1 MLPTSIPRSPPW
13 QTTSTWLRTCTRCA
27 PGYASNRRGVSV
39 DFNPRPRLLR
49 CQPSGRPVYHRT
61 TYSDALKLLVK
72 AGRLRRERRRND
84 WYYSLGDG
92 QAVMISKIT
101 AQPTRS
107 QGSPTTQP
115 RRNQPAASPQPV
127 RSQDSP
133 TTQPRR
139 NDSATDAPICSHNHR
154 PVPMKVARCGS
165 KKRAAFTGT
174 VPTKPPVHTA
184 NRWNRYSIRR
194 RSQRKPYPPRQI
206 QVFRHSSLQATSR
219 VMSDGLARRPGA
231 YQASSFR
238 TRTPAL
244 TYLNV
249 NE

>member
-154 PVPMKVARCGS
+154 PVPMKVAPVWKQKASGIYWHCTDKTSGS
-165 KKRAAFTGT
+165 YCEQMEPLLNPAAIAAET
-174 VPTKPPVHTA
+174 VPATA
-184 NRWNRYSIRR
+184 DPGVPTFVPTGHIASYERR
-194 RSQRKPYPPRQI
+194 VGPAPW
-206 QVFRHSSLQATSR
+206 R
-219 VMSDGLARRPGA
+219 VPSKFLPDPNAGV
-231 YQASSFR
+231 
-238 TRTPAL
+238 
-244 TYLNV
+244 NV
-249 NE
+249 S